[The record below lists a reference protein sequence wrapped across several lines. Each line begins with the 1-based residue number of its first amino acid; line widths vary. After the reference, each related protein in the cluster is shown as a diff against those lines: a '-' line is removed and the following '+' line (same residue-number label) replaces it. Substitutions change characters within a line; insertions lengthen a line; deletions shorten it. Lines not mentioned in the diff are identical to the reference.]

1 MWTLPT
7 VQVNASFVASMPLRS
22 NSGPIDLVEVHL
34 MQANYGLNNP
44 DDAAVSTHVHC
55 FDGR

>member
-1 MWTLPT
+1 MQILST

-22 NSGPIDLVEVHL
+22 NYGPIDLVEVHL